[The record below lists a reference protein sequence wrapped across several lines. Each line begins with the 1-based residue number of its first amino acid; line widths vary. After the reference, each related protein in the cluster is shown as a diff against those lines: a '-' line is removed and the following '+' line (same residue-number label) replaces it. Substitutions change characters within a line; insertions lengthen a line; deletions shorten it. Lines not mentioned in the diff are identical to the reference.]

1 MRRSATLPLALSATT
16 LAALVPAV
24 WQRHVVCAMAP
35 VACGT
40 SAFLW
45 SLACAIP
52 LAVGFCLLTLALWR
66 ALGSVRLQRAR
77 TAEALQP
84 LLTLPAVTPP
94 ADLATLLRTLRLE
107 GRTTLIACTAPVA
120 LCHGLRRP
128 RLLLSTGAVR
138 GLSVA
143 EVEAVLRHECAHLRR
158 RDPLRLVAARA
169 LAAALPAVPLLGAF
183 AATLPAAQE
192 LAADRA
198 VLTAIGADALAG
210 ALLKVGDAGGALRG
224 PLVAVGAFSDAELG
238 GALRGPLVA
247 VGAFSDAE
255 LADARI
261 GQLLGEP
268 VPRLSPSPRT
278 LLAAS
283 ATLGLV
289 ATLAA
294 LVPLL
299 WCMVLAPAL
308 MGIAAGRR
316 PTGGR
321 EPR

>member
-24 WQRHVVCAMAP
+24 WQRHVVCALAP

-158 RDPLRLVAARA
+158 RYPLRLVAARA

-210 ALLKVGDAGGALRG
+210 ALLKVGDAGGAR
-224 PLVAVGAFSDAELG
+224 
-238 GALRGPLVA
+238 RGPLVA

-261 GQLLGEP
+261 GQLLGES

-316 PTGGR
+316 PVGYA
-321 EPR
+321 PSSSP